1 MSVRVLKSKLV
12 LTIVALAAFQTIGWS
27 ARAEDKPPI
36 VFMTWG
42 GVWQQTFD
50 KIAKEYE
57 AKTKQPIQVVVQGA
71 GESGLA
77 RVVAQKANPEIDI
90 WSTNMINYE
99 RAKTAGVLAPIDKSR
114 IPNAAKIDSNL
125 VFSHGVTTWISLRG
139 IFYRKDLVPFE
150 PTKWEDLW
158 DPRLKGKIAAPG
170 ASFDPGYFPT
180 MAALLAGG
188 NEKNLAPGYQKLKSL
203 RPSVLTFYTNNVQSI
218 RLLENGEVGL
228 IAWGVLPNVIG
239 YIKPGGNYGFVVP
252 TKPLLIAET
261 PITLIANS
269 PRQKAAEAFVD
280 YLLSKDVQT
289 EIASAFGALPANREA
304 KGPEVV
310 QSALSNVSGAY
321 QMNYEVLAD
330 NLSTIIKQYDQE
342 VVQ

>member
-1 MSVRVLKSKLV
+1 MSVNFLKSKLT
-12 LTIVALAAFQTIGWS
+12 LAAAAIAAFQAVGWS
-27 ARAEDKPPI
+27 ARAYDKPPI

-57 AKTKQPIQVVVQGA
+57 AKTKQPVQVIVQGA
-71 GESGLA
+71 GEGGLA
-77 RVVAQKANPEIDI
+77 RVVAQKDKPEIDI

-99 RAKTAGVLAPIDKSR
+99 RAKTAGVLASIDKSR
-114 IPNAAKIDSNL
+114 IPNTSKVESNL
-125 VFSHGVTTWISLRG
+125 VFSHGVTGWVSLRG

-180 MAALLAGG
+180 IAALLAGG
-188 NEKNLAPGYQKLKSL
+188 SEKNLAPGYQKLKSL

-228 IAWGVLPNVIG
+228 IAWGVLPNVIS

-252 TKPLLIAET
+252 SKPLLIAET

-289 EIASAFGALPANREA
+289 EIANAFGALPANGEA

-310 QSALSNVSGAY
+310 RSALSNVSGAY
-321 QMNYEVLAD
+321 RMNYQLLAE
-330 NLSTIIKQYDQE
+330 NMSTIIKDYDQE

>member
-1 MSVRVLKSKLV
+1 MRVNVLKAKLTV
-12 LTIVALAAFQTIGWS
+12 AFVALVAFQVAGWS
-27 ARAEDKPPI
+27 AQAQEKPPI

-57 AKTKQPIQVVVQGA
+57 AKTKQPVQVVVQGA
-71 GESGLA
+71 GEGGLA
-77 RVVAQKANPEIDI
+77 RVIAQKANPDIDL

-99 RAKTAGVLAPIDKSR
+99 RAKTAGVISAIDKSQ
-114 IPNAAKIDSNL
+114 IPNTSKIAPSL
-125 VFSHGVTTWISLRG
+125 VFSHGVTGWVSLRG

-158 DPRLKGKIAAPG
+158 DARLKGKLAAPG

-188 NEKNLAPGYQKLKSL
+188 SEKNLEPGYQKLKSL

-228 IAWGVLPNVIG
+228 VAWGVLPNVIG

-252 TKPLLIAET
+252 TRPLLIAET

-269 PRQKAAEAFVD
+269 PRQKAAEAFLD
-280 YLLSKDVQT
+280 YLLSTEVQT
-289 EIASAFGALPANREA
+289 EIASAFGALPANGDA

-321 QMNYEVLAD
+321 QMDYKVLAD
-330 NLSTIIKQYDQE
+330 NMSNIIKQYDQE